1 MTDSLPN
8 GSVPDEPKQP
18 DPGSPDWC
26 RAERLGHINWLANL
40 AKKAFDQVEFY
51 QALEATKLREQY
63 LRDIEREFNV
73 KVT

>member
-1 MTDSLPN
+1 M
-8 GSVPDEPKQP
+8 
-18 DPGSPDWC
+18 
-26 RAERLGHINWLANL
+26 ANL

-63 LRDIEREFNV
+63 LRDLECESHRHA